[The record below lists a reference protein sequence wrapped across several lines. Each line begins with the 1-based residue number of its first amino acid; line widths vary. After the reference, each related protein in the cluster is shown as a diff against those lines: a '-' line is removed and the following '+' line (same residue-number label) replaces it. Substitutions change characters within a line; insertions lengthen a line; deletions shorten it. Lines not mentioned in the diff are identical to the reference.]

1 MYQIEAKRAARRR
14 RTKALLLTIAFHLAL
29 ILVLAGST
37 SSELGDLLPDFIR
50 EVLGR
55 RPPAPEQPLP

>member
-29 ILVLAGST
+29 ILVLAGS
-37 SSELGDLLPDFIR
+37 ELGDLLPDFIR